1 MCTTIVYNIKA
12 ILLLY
17 TVMFGDLE
25 WLIWFIIVGIFITI
39 IYMITMHFVLK
50 KERERN
56 RELEIS
62 FLEEIV
68 LEDERDKF

>member
-1 MCTTIVYNIKA
+1 
-12 ILLLY
+12 
-17 TVMFGDLE
+17 MFGDLE

>member
-1 MCTTIVYNIKA
+1 
-12 ILLLY
+12 
-17 TVMFGDLE
+17 MFGDLE

-39 IYMITMHFVLK
+39 IYIITLHFVLK
-50 KERERN
+50 KGRERN